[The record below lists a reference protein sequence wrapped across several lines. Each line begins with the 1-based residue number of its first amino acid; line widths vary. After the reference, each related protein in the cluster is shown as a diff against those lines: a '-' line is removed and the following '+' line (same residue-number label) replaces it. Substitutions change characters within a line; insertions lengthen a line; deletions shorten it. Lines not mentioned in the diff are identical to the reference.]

1 MLHGFTLLT
10 PAQARVAHAVLAE
23 ESARRHH
30 VVVYLSGAHAYG
42 FPSPDSD
49 LDLKGIHLAE
59 TESFLGLRPPQL
71 TYDRMGF
78 VDDIEIDYTSN
89 ELGPA
94 LTGIL
99 KGNGNFLE
107 RVLGAATL
115 LTSPL
120 HAELAPLVRKCLSR
134 RVHAHYHG
142 FATSQLRALTASPTV
157 KRTLYV
163 LRTALTGAHLL
174 RTAELVTDVTKLLD
188 DHGFTEARELVN
200 AKLRGERT
208 VLGEAERIRW
218 EVVLARAFA
227 ELDEA
232 AKSSVLPAEPPPAA
246 LAALER
252 WLIATRRATF

>member
-1 MLHGFTLLT
+1 MLHGFTLLS
-10 PAQARVAHAVLAE
+10 PAQAQVARAVLDE
-23 ESARRHH
+23 ESTRRRHI
-30 VVVYLSGAHAYG
+30 VVYLSGAHAYG

-49 LDLKGIHLAE
+49 LDLKGIHLAA

-94 LTGIL
+94 LAGIL

-120 HAELAPLVRKCLSR
+120 HSELAPLVHKCLSR

-157 KRTLYV
+157 KKTLYV

-174 RTAELVTDVTKLLD
+174 RTGELVTDVTQLLD
-188 DHGFTEARELVN
+188 DYGFAAARPLID
-200 AKLRGERT
+200 AKLKGERT
-208 VLGEAERIRW
+208 SLTETERESWEAE
-218 EVVLARAFA
+218 LARAFTA
-227 ELDEA
+227 LTA
-232 AKSSVLPAEPPPAA
+232 AADSSVLPTEPPASA
-246 LAALER
+246 VAALES
-252 WLIATRRATF
+252 WLIATRRAAL

>member
-1 MLHGFTLLT
+1 MLHGFTLLS
-10 PAQARVAHAVLAE
+10 PAQARVARAVLDE
-23 ESARRHH
+23 ESTRRRHI
-30 VVVYLSGAHAYG
+30 VVYLSGAHAYG

-49 LDLKGIHLAE
+49 LDLKGIHLAA

-94 LTGIL
+94 LAGIL

-120 HAELAPLVRKCLSR
+120 HSELAPLVHKCLSR

-157 KRTLYV
+157 KKTLYV

-174 RTAELVTDVTKLLD
+174 RTAELVTDITKLLD
-188 DHGFTEARELVN
+188 EPDFAPAHELVT

-208 VLGEAERIRW
+208 VLGEAERGRW
-218 EVVLARAFA
+218 ESLLARAFTR
-227 ELDEA
+227 LDA
-232 AKSSVLPAEPPPAA
+232 AAAASPLPAEPAPPAVA
-246 LAALER
+246 ELEQ
-252 WLIATRRATF
+252 WLIATRRASF